1 MPQTAG
7 TRAPRH
13 QTAVMIATCLTVVIL
28 YVAQEVFIPLALAVL
43 LAFLLAPVVTR
54 LEHWRLGRVASVLLA
69 VGVAFAIIGTLGW
82 VVGRQVM
89 FLAEDLPAY
98 QGEIVQ
104 KVQRLRGQAGGV
116 GANIARLGKEPHRAT
131 NEPASKPTGGN
142 ANPPPP
148 AQQIARDPIG
158 SVAREAVGGPP

>member
-13 QTAVMIATCLTVVIL
+13 RAAVMIATCLTVAVL
-28 YVAQEVFIPLALAVL
+28 YVAQQVFIPLALAVL

-54 LEHWRLGRVASVLLA
+54 LEHARLGRIASVLIV
-69 VGVAFAIIGTLGW
+69 VGVAFAVIGALGW

-98 QGEIVQ
+98 QGEIVK
-104 KVQRLRGQAGGV
+104 KVQRLR
-116 GANIARLGKEPHRAT
+116 
-131 NEPASKPTGGN
+131 
-142 ANPPPP
+142 
-148 AQQIARDPIG
+148 
-158 SVAREAVGGPP
+158 